1 MENDSDM
8 VASVPLVVLQGI
20 KPLLSLSDIQRARLT
35 CKEWAGEL
43 AASVNSV
50 KLPPHLWQLSNPKQQ
65 RELRRLVTTYW
76 SFKHAILQAGSEQD
90 VCPEAMQAAV
100 STLRTIAALRSISIS
115 NLGSTNSNSSSSSDA
130 GSVSWAVALEGLSGL
145 PDSVISLDLTNARL
159 PGPEGLSL
167 LLQLPHIQHLT
178 LHSSSSGKLQQQHV
192 AAIAGMQQL
201 KSLKLCFRT
210 VAGALAE
217 PLTLDCLGELG
228 KLTHLEIRYTG
239 MQELATGV
247 CFASED
253 LPGCKQLV
261 SLVLSRVP
269 TPSLRGLFK
278 LDQLRQVTLLQLAPL
293 DDNQARSLGLCRQLQ
308 QLTLDNMPLELLPR
322 LATLTALTALQLSLY
337 SPPAAAAQGLPGG
350 PNLLSLSAL
359 VNLQT
364 LSLSGPVLVPA
375 EQVQVFAAAWGRLRK
390 LSLRVTLQGGS
401 RGFAGFKVLEVL
413 RVKPWC
419 GGGSR
424 PVGDAGLGGEEEGPL
439 LSGVGG
445 VTAVEADLPATLREL
460 DGWQLNF
467 AAPAAAA
474 PAAAGESSSLLLPS
488 MPSLEPQDS
497 FTAAA
502 AAATRGLKSLRMHF
516 SPDTPSYDPPQLPS
530 QQLMQGL
537 TSLDMQH
544 PLLTSEQ
551 LAAAVAASCSSLK
564 RLSLNAAD
572 TVSQFRR
579 PVTVVPCP
587 AAAAGSAG
595 NCSSEG
601 NSSGSSSSSQGNSS
615 RRASNAGAGDNK
627 LMSQGSFS
635 FGGSSSGSGTS
646 RSAFSFLSGAAAAAA
661 AAAAAGPM
669 AVAAGMPMSGM
680 AMATMAATAGIA
692 AAGATAGALSR
703 SNSASFGR
711 MAFGNISN
719 TAGSSGG
726 AAPYATN
733 SSANASSSRG
743 FNLTSMG
750 SIPTLQSM
758 GSASL
763 ANMITDALGVG
774 GSGSRGSGTGL
785 SSMGS
790 ALNKGSG
797 LAVLGQCSQLEE
809 LSIVI
814 GDRGLGPRAR
824 EAIAALP
831 QLKQLK
837 VCVAADAPAAAVRD
851 LGGWLAGMR
860 QLQWVGVGLEGPGAA
875 DALPGLLDRLTC
887 SLPACQ
893 VHMLKGRIGAAA

>member
-1 MENDSDM
+1 M

-76 SFKHAILQAGSEQD
+76 SFKHAILQAG
-90 VCPEAMQAAV
+90 
-100 STLRTIAALRSISIS
+100 R
-115 NLGSTNSNSSSSSDA
+115 
-130 GSVSWAVALEGLSGL
+130 
-145 PDSVISLDLTNARL
+145 
-159 PGPEGLSL
+159 PEGLSL

-253 LPGCKQLV
+253 LLPGCKQLV

-269 TPSLRGLFK
+269 MPSLRGLFK
-278 LDQLRQVTLLQLAPL
+278 LVQLRQVTLLQLAPL

-308 QLTLDNMPLELLPR
+308 QLTLDNMPLDLLPR

-445 VTAVEADLPATLREL
+445 
-460 DGWQLNF
+460 
-467 AAPAAAA
+467 
-474 PAAAGESSSLLLPS
+474 
-488 MPSLEPQDS
+488 
-497 FTAAA
+497 
-502 AAATRGLKSLRMHF
+502 
-516 SPDTPSYDPPQLPS
+516 
-530 QQLMQGL
+530 
-537 TSLDMQH
+537 
-544 PLLTSEQ
+544 
-551 LAAAVAASCSSLK
+551 
-564 RLSLNAAD
+564 
-572 TVSQFRR
+572 
-579 PVTVVPCP
+579 
-587 AAAAGSAG
+587 
-595 NCSSEG
+595 
-601 NSSGSSSSSQGNSS
+601 
-615 RRASNAGAGDNK
+615 
-627 LMSQGSFS
+627 
-635 FGGSSSGSGTS
+635 
-646 RSAFSFLSGAAAAAA
+646 
-661 AAAAAGPM
+661 
-669 AVAAGMPMSGM
+669 
-680 AMATMAATAGIA
+680 IA

-743 FNLTSMG
+743 FSLTSMG

-797 LAVLGQCSQLEE
+797 LAVLGPCSQLEE

-831 QLKQLK
+831 QLRKLK

-851 LGGWLAGMR
+851 LGGWLAGLR